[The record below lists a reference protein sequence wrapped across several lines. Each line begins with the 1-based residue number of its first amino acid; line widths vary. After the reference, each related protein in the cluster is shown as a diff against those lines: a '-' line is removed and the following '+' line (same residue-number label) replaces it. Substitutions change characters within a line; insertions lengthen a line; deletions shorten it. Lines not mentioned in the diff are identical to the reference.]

1 MFMKKKKLPYESTP
15 LEIIKIFEADVISTS
30 DPNSPFDDDDN
41 VAGDSWTKN

>member
-1 MFMKKKKLPYESTP
+1 MFMKKKKLPYEPTL